1 MRFVLTVLM
10 LGVCG
15 SIYAQDANEPVSVL
29 KHETPTPA
37 PAPAPAA
44 VTTVASSPAPVVVV
58 EQRGNC
64 RNGRCC
70 VGPNCRLYNVE
81 ESVSESHRHRLFGG
95 YVTRNTNRTVYRP
108 SRR

>member
-15 SIYAQDANEPVSVL
+15 SLYAQDANEPVSVL
-29 KHETPTPA
+29 KHEATDTAPTPA
-37 PAPAPAA
+37 TVTETAPSA
-44 VTTVASSPAPVVVV
+44 APVVVV
-58 EQRGNC
+58 AQRGTC

-95 YVTRNTNRTVYRP
+95 YVTRNTNRIVYRP